1 MIRIATY
8 EDYKRVVQS
17 LNSGSKLDYIT
28 SRQARQ
34 DFEQA
39 SLYIVESN
47 QKVMAIF
54 SLVYDEE
61 RKIDYLKRLK
71 VLNKR
76 NLGLGFGTMIV
87 EYVSQ
92 LNQKI
97 AVTPWIDNK
106 RMRNLLERNGFKMEY
121 IFNEKW
127 CYYTKNT

>member
-28 SRQARQ
+28 STQARQ

-39 SLYIVESN
+39 SLYIVEFN

-54 SLVYDEE
+54 SLVYDED

-97 AVTPWIDNK
+97 AVTPWVDNK

>member
-1 MIRIATY
+1 MIKLATY
-8 EDYKRVVQS
+8 QDYKRVVQS

-28 SRQARQ
+28 STQARQ

-47 QKVMAIF
+47 QKIVAIF
-54 SLVYDEE
+54 SLIYDAD
-61 RKIDYLKRLK
+61 RQIDYLKRLK
-71 VLNKR
+71 VLNKK
-76 NLGLGFGTMIV
+76 NLGLGLGTMIV

>member
-1 MIRIATY
+1 MIKLATY
-8 EDYKRVVQS
+8 QDYKRVVQS
-17 LNSGSKLDYIT
+17 LNNGSKLDYIT
-28 SRQARQ
+28 STQARQ

-47 QKVMAIF
+47 QKIVAIF
-54 SLVYDEE
+54 SLIYDAD
-61 RKIDYLKRLK
+61 RQIDYLKRLK
-71 VLNKR
+71 VLNKK

-97 AVTPWIDNK
+97 AVTPWVDNK